1 VKKTFF
7 CVLCFFCLISLTFAQ
22 FSLENLSFKNLTLEK
37 LDLGGNL
44 GTNMNS
50 RKGWAIAFGLHGDY
64 EIMDNLKVG
73 LQLGMSH
80 DFTEIFVFEPSIYGK
95 YYFPNFAFFGFTPF
109 AQLDLGASVIAAEK
123 TYGRFLTGI
132 TAGLRYEFGN
142 LYIEPKLA
150 WGYPFMISVN
160 AALGYSF

>member
-1 VKKTFF
+1 MKKTFF

-50 RKGWAIAFGLHGDY
+50 RSGWALAFGCHGDY

-80 DFTEIFVFEPSIYGK
+80 DFTEIFVFEPYLYGK
-95 YYFPNFAFFGFTPF
+95 YYFPVFNFFDFTPF
-109 AQLDLGASVIAAEK
+109 AEADLGVSVISTNK
-123 TYGRFLTGI
+123 SYGSVLVGLG
-132 TAGLRYEFGN
+132 AGLRYELDKIYF
-142 LYIEPKLA
+142 EPKIT
-150 WGYPFMISVN
+150 WGYPFMMAINV
-160 AALGYSF
+160 AVGYSF